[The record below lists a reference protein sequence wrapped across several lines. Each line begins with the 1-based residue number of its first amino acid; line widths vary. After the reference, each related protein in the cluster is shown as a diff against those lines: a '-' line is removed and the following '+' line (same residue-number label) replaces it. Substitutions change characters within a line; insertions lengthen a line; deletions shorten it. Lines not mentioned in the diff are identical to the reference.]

1 MAEQLRLDGGRH
13 ASPQGASRKTEGEA
27 DFSHTSKSLD
37 FWQDDQRP
45 TTPTSAMAPKDS
57 KKSKSH
63 LILDLYIPQDPSFF
77 PTLAQEITGLSRSQ
91 SPIPNI
97 YSHIHRR
104 QSQQAFG
111 ESKCCCQSNS
121 QGCKDHNLRRV
132 RTASLTA
139 FFDIYCWISKRSIRT
154 RSAKWDW

>member
-1 MAEQLRLDGGRH
+1 MAVGTRALKVLV
-13 ASPQGASRKTEGEA
+13 AKRK
-27 DFSHTSKSLD
+27 SKRTFPTRRNLSTFD
-37 FWQDDQRP
+37 KTTNDQRHRHQQWP
-45 TTPTSAMAPKDS
+45 RKIAKRVSRISFWIYIYPKTC
-57 KKSKSH
+57 
-63 LILDLYIPQDPSFF
+63 PS
-77 PTLAQEITGLSRSQ
+77 SRHWRRKLLG
-91 SPIPNI
+91 SPDRNVPISNI

-139 FFDIYCWISKRSIRT
+139 FFDIYC
-154 RSAKWDW
+154 